1 MIDDHAFNRHNFL
14 HRRWKYDFNDC
25 GDFYDHDGDHYDE
38 HYDYDWGD
46 SNYRYFVL
54 CHHWNIMFLTR
65 DIRYYDSSSDGN
77 DDDSNHPQFV
87 FWNIYHAQ
95 DDEEIFDLNVAY
107 EIQVEFLPRML
118 KQKCTEIHIW
128 HI

>member
-65 DIRYYDSSSDGN
+65 DIRYYDSSSFGN
-77 DDDSNHPQFV
+77 DDPQFV

-95 DDEEIFDLNVAY
+95 DDEEIFDLNVTY
-107 EIQVEFLPRML
+107 EIQVEISCPK
-118 KQKCTEIHIW
+118 KQRRCYVASIRIEL
-128 HI
+128 